1 MEHSHNSQGNSLLFP
16 LTFDLS
22 FIQQV
27 KKVRPRT
34 AMNMVERRT
43 WSKYSLLLSHTP
55 SYSFM
60 NTPSSL
66 AYIPTSHT
74 ETLRLLFCLQLASF
88 PQKKKKKVQTDAFGM
103 RNFPD
108 HLFHNPNCFPH
119 CDHPGSSE
127 FKLLPLTTPCTIFK
141 VFLNCSHKH
150 SQVTSKKLLLL
161 QLTKQCTTDD
171 L

>member
-88 PQKKKKKVQTDAFGM
+88 PQKKKKSAN
-103 RNFPD
+103 R
-108 HLFHNPNCFPH
+108 CFWHEKFSRP
-119 CDHPGSSE
+119 PLPQSQ
-127 FKLLPLTTPCTIFK
+127 LLPTLWSPWFFRVQAAPINYSLHNFQGVFELFSQAFSSNLEKTSATT
-141 VFLNCSHKH
+141 V
-150 SQVTSKKLLLL
+150 
-161 QLTKQCTTDD
+161 D
-171 L
+171 